1 MKNQPKIFHTIS
13 ELHVAMGQPK
23 PMHPLISILNYGQAI
38 FDPKDFEQGII
49 LDYYKISFKTHFKG
63 KLRYGHGFYDFEEG
77 GMSFISPGQVLRMQD
92 EEADYSG
99 MSLHIHPDFI
109 RPYSLNT
116 TIKKYG
122 FFNYSASEA
131 LYLSGREKEAILGVF
146 GSIQTELNERIDSF
160 SQDVIIS
167 QIELLLNYSNR
178 FYNRQFIT
186 RKAVNHDVLAQL
198 ETVIND
204 YFDSEKTL
212 VNGVLTVQFLADEL
226 NLSPRYLSDLL
237 RNLCGQNTQQF
248 IHDKLIEKAKEY
260 IANGTF
266 SVSEIGYKLGFEH
279 PQSFNKLFKKKT
291 NLSPVAFKELF
302 NKN

>member
-23 PMHPLISILNYGQAI
+23 PMHPLISILNYGEAI

-77 GMSFISPGQVLRMQD
+77 GMSFVSPGQILKMQD

-99 MSLHIHPDFI
+99 MSLNIHPDFI
-109 RPYSLNT
+109 RPYSLNSS
-116 TIKKYG
+116 IKKYG

-131 LYLSGREKEAILGVF
+131 LYLSEKEKVIILGVF
-146 GSIQTELNERIDSF
+146 TSIQNELNERIDNF

-186 RKAVNHDVLAQL
+186 RKAVNHDVLSKL
-198 ETVIND
+198 ENIIND
-204 YFDSEKTL
+204 YFDEEKTL
-212 VNGVLTVQFLADEL
+212 VNGVLTVQFLAQEL
-226 NLSPRYLSDLL
+226 NLSSRYLSDLL

-260 IANGTF
+260 ITTGTL
-266 SVSEIGYKLGFEH
+266 SISEIAYKLGFEH

-291 NLSPVAFKELF
+291 NSSPVAFKESF
-302 NKN
+302 YKN